1 MKLTRRG
8 VVAAGAAVTT
18 LGMPALS
25 QGTYPN
31 RPIRML
37 VPYAAGGGQD
47 ITARTL
53 AEPMRERLGQ
63 PVIVENRTGASGMIA
78 AQALARAEP
87 DGYTLMLGGAGETA
101 LNHHLFKERMAYD
114 PIRDITPVM
123 VVVKVPIV
131 VMSYPGA
138 PFRTTEELIAYAK
151 ANPERLSYS
160 SSGIGNPQHLAGELL
175 NSMAGIKTV
184 HVPYRGAAP
193 AVTAIAA
200 GEVQF
205 GYNGLAAGL
214 PLIQDGRI
222 RAIAVTT
229 REKLPQLPDAP
240 PLSAYAPLGNYE
252 LVNFFGVFA
261 PAATPD
267 PIVER
272 IHGALADALRVPA
285 LRTTFENRG
294 LLVEAMSPGDSRTF
308 VVGAA
313 ETFGRVVKQANIT
326 MEG

>member
-1 MKLTRRG
+1 
-8 VVAAGAAVTT
+8 
-18 LGMPALS
+18 
-25 QGTYPN
+25 
-31 RPIRML
+31 ML

-47 ITARTL
+47 ITARML
-53 AEPMRERLGQ
+53 AEPLREALGQ
-63 PVIVENRTGASGMIA
+63 PVVVENRTGASGMIA
-78 AQALARAEP
+78 AQALARAAP

-114 PIRDITPVM
+114 PIRDIKPVM

-138 PFRTTEELIAYAK
+138 PFRTTEELVAYAK

-193 AVTAIAA
+193 AVTAIAS

-229 REKLPQLPDAP
+229 REPLPQLPDAR
-240 PLSAYAPLGNYE
+240 PLSAYPPLANYE

-261 PAATPD
+261 PSATPD

-272 IHGALADALRVPA
+272 IHGALANALKGPA
-285 LRTTFENRG
+285 LRGSFENQG
-294 LLVEAMSPGDSRTF
+294 LLVQSMSHAESRRF
-308 VVGAA
+308 VISAA
-313 ETFGRVVKQANIT
+313 ETFGQVVQQANIT
-326 MEG
+326 VEG